1 MNNALMLAILC
12 VNDGNC
18 MFIGNCR
25 MEWMLLATV

>member
-1 MNNALMLAILC
+1 MNDALMLAILC
-12 VNDGNC
+12 VNDGIY